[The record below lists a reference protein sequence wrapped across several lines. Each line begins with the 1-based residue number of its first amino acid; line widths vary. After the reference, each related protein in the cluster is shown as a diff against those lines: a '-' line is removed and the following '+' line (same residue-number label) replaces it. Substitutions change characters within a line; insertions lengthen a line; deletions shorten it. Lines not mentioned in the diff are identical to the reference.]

1 MPAERFR
8 FPDAVLR
15 VAARRTLR
23 RLALTLLAAAALVV
37 ALWAIALRPQG
48 AGAGTLAFALAFLA
62 ALAAVS
68 TRRRMRRLHARWGSF
83 EVRIEDDAVVREV
96 TGFRSV
102 RIAREEIAAADERP
116 EGLVVRGRAGAVLL
130 VPRDVD
136 GYARARER
144 LLAWAPRP
152 SP

>member
-1 MPAERFR
+1 MAAERFR

-23 RLALTLLAAAALVV
+23 RLAVTLVAAAAAVV
-37 ALWAIALRPQG
+37 ALWATALRPEG

-68 TRRRMRRLHARWGSF
+68 TRRRLRRLQARWGSF

-102 RIAREEIAAADERP
+102 RIARDEVAAVEERAEGILVRARGGAA
-116 EGLVVRGRAGAVLL
+116 LL
-130 VPRDVD
+130 VPREVE
-136 GYARARER
+136 GYALARER
-144 LLAWAPRP
+144 LAA
-152 SP
+152 